1 MASYIALVT
10 FPDLKQEVHTC
21 AYLGAPFTIILTLL
35 TFGFQFLFAR
45 LLTCERVMLMW
56 RPNSISFEQNS
67 HLAI

>member
-1 MASYIALVT
+1 M
-10 FPDLKQEVHTC
+10 
-21 AYLGAPFTIILTLL
+21 ILTLL

-56 RPNSISFEQNS
+56 RPNNISFEQNS